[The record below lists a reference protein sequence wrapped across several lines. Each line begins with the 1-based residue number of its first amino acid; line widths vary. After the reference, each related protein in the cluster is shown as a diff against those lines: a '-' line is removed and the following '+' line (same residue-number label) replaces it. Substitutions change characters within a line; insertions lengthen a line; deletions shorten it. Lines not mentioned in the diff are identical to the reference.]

1 MVVGR
6 RVAGPGPWRVFLSHT
21 SDLRGFPTDR
31 SYVAAAEDAVT
42 RAGHAIVD
50 MKFFPVVDAD
60 PAELCAF
67 MVREA
72 DVYAG
77 IIGLGFGTPVSNRS
91 DRSYTELEFDAATSA
106 GLPRLIFLIGAGVA
120 PDARQERF
128 RRRLQK
134 VG

>member
-31 SYVAAAEDAVT
+31 SYVAAAEDAVI
-42 RAGHAIVD
+42 RAGHVIVD
-50 MKFFPVVDAD
+50 MKFVPAVDAD

-77 IIGLGFGTPVSNRS
+77 IIGLRFGASVRGRPEQSHTQ
-91 DRSYTELEFDAATSA
+91 LEFEAATSA
-106 GLPRLIFLIGAGVA
+106 DLPRLIFLIG
-120 PDARQERF
+120 
-128 RRRLQK
+128 
-134 VG
+134 